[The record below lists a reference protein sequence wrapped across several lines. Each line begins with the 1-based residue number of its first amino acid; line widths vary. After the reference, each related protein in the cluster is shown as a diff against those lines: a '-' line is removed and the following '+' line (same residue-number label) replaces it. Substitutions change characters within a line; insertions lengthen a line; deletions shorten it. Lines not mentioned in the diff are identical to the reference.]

1 MTLIK
6 LRRDSLF
13 TDLSQHFRIYLVV
26 FALKFFIMGM
36 GYKRWRK
43 VICVVKLRVIQPQPK
58 YETRNFP
65 NLTKRLLRDINWSQ
79 EQIGILKFYLVRLQA
94 PSKQL
99 TSLFVFSFILFII
112 PNKRKQWLKPLHK
125 ETKLKAENI
134 AIVIMIMM
142 IRIIAI
148 IATV

>member
-1 MTLIK
+1 M
-6 LRRDSLF
+6 
-13 TDLSQHFRIYLVV
+13 
-26 FALKFFIMGM
+26 
-36 GYKRWRK
+36 
-43 VICVVKLRVIQPQPK
+43 
-58 YETRNFP
+58 
-65 NLTKRLLRDINWSQ
+65 
-79 EQIGILKFYLVRLQA
+79 VRLQS

-99 TSLFVFSFILFII
+99 NSLFVFSFILFII

-148 IATV
+148 IATVWIDSIYLKSNKTEKSFNN